1 MKVGRVENLGDV
13 VVVLGRSEIIMV
25 EWGDFNA
32 RQLFGASVELFLI
45 LLLLLML
52 FTAKKFR
59 RMLLGVLKRV

>member
-25 EWGDFNA
+25 ERGDFNA